1 MCLVLASPSECDY
14 GREKS
19 GIKIFDLVR
28 VITVKAKYCPQNISS
43 SSILS
48 SVKCIG
54 WIEFFTPSKNC
65 NREREYSVC
74 QKRNYDTIFYNF
86 YNKC

>member
-43 SSILS
+43 SSIF
-48 SVKCIG
+48 
-54 WIEFFTPSKNC
+54 EF
-65 NREREYSVC
+65 REMHWLDR
-74 QKRNYDTIFYNF
+74 IFYS
-86 YNKC
+86 